1 MSTSKR
7 RPKKKTSTPS
17 TNGTPNPAARQE
29 IRLGGFGGQGI
40 MLAGFILGRAAI
52 LAGKHATMTQS
63 YGPEIRGARVAAD
76 VVLSPEPIDYPKV
89 IRPDIAVML
98 FQEAYD
104 YYCQDVNQVLLYD
117 EDLVQLDK
125 KHLEQ
130 EGLQIYPIRANRI
143 AEELGRRVVTNIVS
157 LGALAVLTNVL
168 PVEAIEEAVL
178 RSVPPKALELNK
190 EAFQRGLEH
199 GQELVEARVA

>member
-1 MSTSKR
+1 M
-7 RPKKKTSTPS
+7 
-17 TNGTPNPAARQE
+17 RQE

-40 MLAGFILGRAAI
+40 MLAGYILGRAAI

-76 VVLSPEPIDYPKV
+76 VVLDDEPIDYPKV
-89 IRPDIAVML
+89 IQPDIAVML

-104 YYCQDVNQVLLYD
+104 YYCAHVNRVLIYD
-117 EDLVQLDK
+117 EDLVQLDP

-130 EGLQIYPIRANRI
+130 EGLLIYPIRANRI

-168 PVEAIEEAVL
+168 PVEALEEAVL
-178 RSVPPKALELNK
+178 RSVPQKALELNK
-190 EAFQRGLEH
+190 EAFKRGLEH
-199 GQELVEARVA
+199 GAQLLEARV

>member
-1 MSTSKR
+1 M
-7 RPKKKTSTPS
+7 
-17 TNGTPNPAARQE
+17 RQE

-76 VVLSPEPIDYPKV
+76 VVLAEEPIDYPKV

-104 YYCQDVNQVLLYD
+104 YYCRDVGEVLIYD
-117 EDLVQLDK
+117 EDLVRLDQ
-125 KHLEQ
+125 KHREQ

-143 AEELGRRVVTNIVS
+143 AEELGKRVVTNIVS

-178 RSVPPKALELNK
+178 RSVPQKALELNK

>member
-1 MSTSKR
+1 M
-7 RPKKKTSTPS
+7 
-17 TNGTPNPAARQE
+17 RQE

-40 MLAGFILGRAAI
+40 MLAGYILGRAAI

-76 VVLSPEPIDYPKV
+76 VVLDDEPIDYPKV
-89 IRPDIAVML
+89 TQPDIAVML

-104 YYCQDVNQVLLYD
+104 SYCQEVNDVLIYD
-117 EDLVQLDK
+117 EDLVQLDPR
-125 KHLEQ
+125 HREQ
-130 EGLQIYPIRANRI
+130 EGLLIYPIRANRI

-157 LGALAVLTNVL
+157 LGALAVLTDVL
-168 PVEAIEEAVL
+168 PIEALEEAML
-178 RSVPPKALELNK
+178 RSVPQKALDLNK

-199 GQELVEARVA
+199 GTQLLEARA